1 MSIKSANRNEVR
13 KMKIIIEATPEEIA
27 KLLQAIG
34 SSKEQ
39 SVVID
44 AEKMV
49 KNLRQKLEGNLTNAK
64 L

>member
-1 MSIKSANRNEVR
+1 
-13 KMKIIIEATPEEIA
+13 MKLTIEATPEEIA
-27 KLLQAIG
+27 ALLQAIG